1 MHRTTVMLP
10 EALKMRAHAMAEKRG
25 ISMGELIRR
34 ALEAELEDPLRG
46 LDDDLLFSDTETFSG
61 DTPADL
67 ASDHDRYLYGE
78 P

>member
-1 MHRTTVMLP
+1 MLP
-10 EALKMRAHAMAEKRG
+10 EALKMRALAMAEERG

-46 LDDDLLFSDTETFSG
+46 LDSDLLFSDSETYAE
-61 DTPADL
+61 DTPPDL
-67 ASDHDRYLYGE
+67 ASDHDRYLYGD